1 MINLLAH
8 EAQLIQTIHHG
19 QEIDKLSMGD
29 MSEGHQFWFSTKG
42 IMHYFTRLI
51 IITFFPRS
59 FVCTELVA
67 YMKARRK
74 GSVSTGSQCTR
85 EVHLEAKCCLMV
97 SSWCTSSQS
106 IRGGS
111 GEHLSWIHRRFVP
124 PQSPCQSD
132 MFWHSTDILPVVP
145 QATSEDSLQH
155 RFEVDV
161 WASVHVSVCVYRKT
175 KMTAHLFL
183 AQYTGCCGCVAAALC
198 PGQAAR
204 SSTMECTGIAL
215 AVLSDPHPLAPTS
228 AGAAYKNPGW

>member
-1 MINLLAH
+1 
-8 EAQLIQTIHHG
+8 
-19 QEIDKLSMGD
+19 
-29 MSEGHQFWFSTKG
+29 MSEGRQFWFSIKG
-42 IMHYFTRLI
+42 IMHYFIRLI
-51 IITFFPRS
+51 IITFFPVS
-59 FVCTELVA
+59 FVRTELVA
-67 YMKARRK
+67 YMKARK

-111 GEHLSWIHRRFVP
+111 REHLSWIHRRFVP

-132 MFWHSTDILPVVP
+132 VFWHSTDILPVVP
-145 QATSEDSLQH
+145 QPPLKTRSSTGLRWMCEHQSMCLCLY
-155 RFEVDV
+155 
-161 WASVHVSVCVYRKT
+161 VSTEKT

-183 AQYTGCCGCVAAALC
+183 VQYTGFCGCVATALC
-198 PGQAAR
+198 LGQAAR

-228 AGAAYKNPGW
+228 VGEAYKNPRW